1 LVQVLLHFSGTRF
14 TIKGEMLMSVS
25 SLPQVYQP
33 AYCQAIQS
41 QQERSGDP
49 LQIVEKTEST
59 TQEDQVSI
67 SRGGRLLSNMPPL
80 FSEEIEADGVISLDE
95 MRDFFREK
103 SAAFE
108 SEVRRRLNAIG
119 VDATQTLDLT
129 TDRKGNVRVEGDNP
143 DKEKIEAM
151 FADDPEL
158 ANDFREVSSTGSFIK
173 ACEEYVEFAADY
185 AKDPKAAVAKH
196 WHLFSGMK
204 DEYVLRLGDGEPSM
218 VKKA

>member
-1 LVQVLLHFSGTRF
+1 
-14 TIKGEMLMSVS
+14 MSVA
-25 SLPQVYQP
+25 SLPQAYLP
-33 AYCQAIQS
+33 AYCPNIQPQTGRNS
-41 QQERSGDP
+41 DL
-49 LQIVEKTEST
+49 LQIVEKTETASE
-59 TQEDQVSI
+59 QDQVSI
-67 SRGGRLLSNMPPL
+67 SSGGRLLSNLPPL
-80 FSEEIEADGVISLDE
+80 FSEEIEADGVITVDE

-129 TDRKGNVRVEGDNP
+129 TDSEGKVRVVGDNP

-151 FADDPEL
+151 FADNPEL
-158 ANDFREVSSTGSFIK
+158 ANDFRQVSSTGSFIK
-173 ACEEYVEFAADY
+173 ACEAHVAFAADY

-196 WHLFSGMK
+196 WHLFSGLK